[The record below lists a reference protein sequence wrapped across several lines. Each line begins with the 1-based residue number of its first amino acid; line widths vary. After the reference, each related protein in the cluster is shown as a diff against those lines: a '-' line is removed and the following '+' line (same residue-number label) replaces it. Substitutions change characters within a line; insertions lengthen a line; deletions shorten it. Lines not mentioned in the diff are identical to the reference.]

1 MLICLVKERSPNRC
15 GPFGGDV
22 VHLLASAKA
31 RWQDIKYY
39 LGYSQALHISR
50 KGGRQRLH
58 PINHPFK
65 EAEIGKHLINLC
77 HRARRSKA
85 LTCVFMQPHASRQL
99 QQAEG
104 WDSLRKKESVESN
117 LQLA

>member
-31 RWQDIKYY
+31 HWQDIKYY

-58 PINHPFK
+58 PINQPFK
-65 EAEIGKHLINLC
+65 EAERGKHLINLC

-85 LTCVFMQPHASRQL
+85 LTCVFVQPHAR
-99 QQAEG
+99 A
-104 WDSLRKKESVESN
+104 DSYNMRR
-117 LQLA
+117 AGTA